1 MSKIAIFGAGGRAGR
16 YAVRE
21 AQARGHEVTAV
32 VRDPSRYTQL
42 AGERVSVVA
51 GDVTDRGSV
60 AAAADGHDAAI
71 GAVYDATADPEAFY
85 TAAADALSR
94 ADVGRLLVVTIG
106 TLLEVAPGVRLVDS
120 PEFPAEYRPFCLGHA
135 AGVDV
140 LRAAPA
146 PVDWLAI
153 SPAGDFRHGGERTG
167 SYRTSGL
174 DMESRISYADFAIAL
189 LDEVETPKHHRTHV
203 AVTEGGLVVS

>member
-16 YAVRE
+16 HAVRE

-32 VRDPSRYTQL
+32 VRDPSRYTAM
-42 AGERVSVVA
+42 AGERVTVIA
-51 GDVTDRGSV
+51 GDVTDRGGV

-85 TAAADALSR
+85 VAAADALSR

-106 TLLEVAPGVRLVDS
+106 TLLEVAPGVRLLDA

-140 LRAAPA
+140 LRAAPRPWTGWPSARPATSTTGECA
-146 PVDWLAI
+146 PEATA
-153 SPAGDFRHGGERTG
+153 PAGSTPTAASRTPTL
-167 SYRTSGL
+167 R
-174 DMESRISYADFAIAL
+174 SRCSTRSIRRS
-189 LDEVETPKHHRTHV
+189 TTGPT
-203 AVTEGGLVVS
+203 